1 MRSAYRALRY
11 LAHTLPLYV
20 DALLVEQFDHALST
34 AFASI
39 AQHLENGLK
48 GWSVI
53 FGEIAK
59 YMHFT
64 PLHIGVDL
72 DARDKIYIQLSCYLG
87 CLLQS
92 VGTVVISKGQD
103 ADADLFGAV

>member
-11 LAHTLPLYV
+11 RAHTLPLYV

-39 AQHLENGLK
+39 AQHLEDSLK
-48 GWSVI
+48 GWPVI

-59 YMHFT
+59 YMYFS
-64 PLHIGVDL
+64 PLYVGVDL
-72 DARDKIYIQLSCYLG
+72 NARDKIYVELSCYLG
-87 CLLQS
+87 RLFQS
-92 VGTVVISKGQD
+92 TGAVVIGEGQD
-103 ADADLFGAV
+103 ANTDLFGTV